1 MKKKKIIAIVL
12 GVLLVAGAVGGIACA
27 TGNSD
32 EILLKENQRYVY
44 AYITSI
50 QGNEITYMELEESV
64 VTVMLEPETEGGEQE
79 DTAADKAKNE
89 EDNPLQSGGM
99 PNMNNFPGGGGMP
112 DMSNFPGGGEMSDM
126 SNFPGGGEMPDMGSF
141 PGGGEMPDMSNFP
154 SRGETGKENGSD
166 GMQFSG
172 MAEAVTTYIPVGVT
186 VHTAAD
192 VATTFSRLADGDLV
206 KMLVESKDAETEVIE
221 EIWMLQ

>member
-1 MKKKKIIAIVL
+1 MKKKKIIAIVS
-12 GVLLVAGAVGGIACA
+12 GILLIAGSIGGIAFA
-27 TGNSD
+27 TGKSD

-64 VTVMLEPETEGGEQE
+64 VTAMLEPETREQE
-79 DTAADKAKNE
+79 TVAEDDKNKE
-89 EDNPLQSGGM
+89 EENSAPA
-99 PNMNNFPGGGGMP
+99 
-112 DMSNFPGGGEMSDM
+112 
-126 SNFPGGGEMPDMGSF
+126 GEMPDMGSF

-154 SRGETGKENGSD
+154 GGFGNGEASETDRDNKGSGRGENTGLQFGS
-166 GMQFSG
+166 
-172 MAEAVTTYIPVGVT
+172 MAETVTTYIPVGVT

-192 VATTFSRLADGDLV
+192 VSTTFSRLADGDLV
-206 KMLVESKDAETEVIE
+206 KMLVESNDAETEVIE

>member
-1 MKKKKIIAIVL
+1 MKKKKIIAIVS
-12 GVLLVAGAVGGIACA
+12 GILLIAGIIGGIAFA
-27 TGNSD
+27 TGKSD

-64 VTVMLEPETEGGEQE
+64 VTAMLEPETETREQE
-79 DTAADKAKNE
+79 TVAEDDKNKE
-89 EDNPLQSGGM
+89 EENSAPAGE
-99 PNMNNFPGGGGMP
+99 MP
-112 DMSNFPGGGEMSDM
+112 DMGS
-126 SNFPGGGEMPDMGSF
+126 FPGGGEMPDMGSF

-154 SRGETGKENGSD
+154 GGFGNGEASETDRDNKGSGRGENTGLQFGS
-166 GMQFSG
+166 
-172 MAEAVTTYIPVGVT
+172 MAETVTTYIPVGVT

-192 VATTFSRLADGDLV
+192 VSTTFSRLADGDLV
-206 KMLVESKDAETEVIE
+206 KMLVESNDAETEVIE

>member
-1 MKKKKIIAIVL
+1 MKKKKIIAIVS
-12 GVLLVAGAVGGIACA
+12 GILLIAGSIGGIAFA
-27 TGNSD
+27 TGKSD

-64 VTVMLEPETEGGEQE
+64 VTAMLEPETETREQE
-79 DTAADKAKNE
+79 TVAEDDKNKE
-89 EDNPLQSGGM
+89 EENSAPA
-99 PNMNNFPGGGGMP
+99 
-112 DMSNFPGGGEMSDM
+112 
-126 SNFPGGGEMPDMGSF
+126 GEMPDMGSF

-154 SRGETGKENGSD
+154 GGFGNGEASETDRDNKGSGRGENTGLQFGS
-166 GMQFSG
+166 
-172 MAEAVTTYIPVGVT
+172 MAETVTTYIPVGVT

-192 VATTFSRLADGDLV
+192 VSTTFSRLADGDLV
-206 KMLVESKDAETEVIE
+206 KMLVESNDAETEVIE

>member
-1 MKKKKIIAIVL
+1 MKKKKIIAIVS
-12 GVLLVAGAVGGIACA
+12 GILLIAGSIGGIAFA
-27 TGNSD
+27 TGKCD

-64 VTVMLEPETEGGEQE
+64 VTAMLEPETREQE
-79 DTAADKAKNE
+79 TVAEDDKNKE
-89 EDNPLQSGGM
+89 EENSAPA
-99 PNMNNFPGGGGMP
+99 
-112 DMSNFPGGGEMSDM
+112 
-126 SNFPGGGEMPDMGSF
+126 GEMPDMGSF

-154 SRGETGKENGSD
+154 GGFGNGEASETDRDNKGSGRGENTGLQFGS
-166 GMQFSG
+166 
-172 MAEAVTTYIPVGVT
+172 MAETVTTYIPVGVT

-192 VATTFSRLADGDLV
+192 VSTTFSRLADGDLV
-206 KMLVESKDAETEVIE
+206 KMLVESNDAETEVIE